1 MQDVTF
7 TAQPGR
13 IFGITGAVAC
23 GKSTLGKAFL
33 CELPYTGSIQYGGRE
48 MAGMTDAERCG
59 VVGYLGHDPELLS
72 DSIRNNILLG
82 RDDDAWKYLRA
93 VCLEDEVKAMP
104 NGLIPAWAMA
114 ACACPAGS
122 SSAWLWP
129 AHWPTRARCWCWMT
143 RSRPWTAK
151 QKNRFLTTCVK

>member
-1 MQDVTF
+1 MRQPDPLPEEIPAKPETLTVNKLGFAYRGGAPVLQDITF

-59 VVGYLGHDPELLS
+59 VVGYLGHDPS
-72 DSIRNNILLG
+72 
-82 RDDDAWKYLRA
+82 
-93 VCLEDEVKAMP
+93 C
-104 NGLIPAWAMA
+104 
-114 ACACPAGS
+114 
-122 SSAWLWP
+122 
-129 AHWPTRARCWCWMT
+129 
-143 RSRPWTAK
+143 
-151 QKNRFLTTCVK
+151 

>member
-1 MQDVTF
+1 MQDITF

-59 VVGYLGHDPELLS
+59 VVGYLGHDPELLLS
-72 DSIRNNILLG
+72 
-82 RDDDAWKYLRA
+82 
-93 VCLEDEVKAMP
+93 
-104 NGLIPAWAMA
+104 LIHISSRHR
-114 ACACPAGS
+114 PAGQC
-122 SSAWLWP
+122 
-129 AHWPTRARCWCWMT
+129 RYQKF
-143 RSRPWTAK
+143 PW
-151 QKNRFLTTCVK
+151 